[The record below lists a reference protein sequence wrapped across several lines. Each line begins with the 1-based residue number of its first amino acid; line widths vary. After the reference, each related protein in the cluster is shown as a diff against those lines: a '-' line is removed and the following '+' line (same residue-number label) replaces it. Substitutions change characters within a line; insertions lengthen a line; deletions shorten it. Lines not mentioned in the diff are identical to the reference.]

1 MVEVIVCRPDG
12 TPTESNGVVRERT
25 VRARD
30 IFMRWEEYERETK
43 FRDEQKELIAQREE
57 DVRVKEQQS
66 KDRIIAGLES
76 KGINRLWISS
86 VNDHSVS
93 LTRRYIEEWLE
104 ISE

>member
-1 MVEVIVCRPDG
+1 
-12 TPTESNGVVRERT
+12 
-25 VRARD
+25 
-30 IFMRWEEYERETK
+30 MRWEEYERETK